1 MVKSFEST
9 DTRSVKG
16 GECEQIAELYLRA
29 MVDSYSSPEA
39 VLDEIGTILYVNRPW
54 REFAIRHGFRAD
66 FYGVGHNYLEARSQA
81 SDALPEQS
89 KALAEGV
96 DQVLQGRETNFQQEY
111 LSRSSTPRRRIRIH
125 ASRFD
130 LPRAVR
136 VLVTHEDITESSQ
149 TRARQ
154 KEADSLQLLL
164 NVMHVLPWEADVST
178 LQITYVGDHAV
189 RMLGYPVEAWYK
201 PDFLRAHIHPSDRQ
215 HAMARFVEYS
225 TGQDNYELE
234 YRMLA
239 QDGRVVWLHNLVSVV
254 REDGQP
260 QTIRGFSIDV
270 TESNLKEAALRD
282 LSSRLIN
289 AQEEERRRV
298 ARELHD
304 DLNQRMALLSIE
316 LQQLEQSENSAD
328 LHCRVESLKTQA
340 QEISADIHQLSY
352 RLHPSQLDH
361 LGLAAAVKSLCDD
374 LSAKRKLQVELQQK
388 GLTANLTKDVTLC
401 VFRIAQEALR
411 NCVRHSG
418 ATTARVILEITDEE
432 IRLSVSDDGCGFEVD
447 SEAMKKGLGFT
458 SMRER
463 LRIVG
468 GEMQVRSQPMHGT
481 VIEVCVPQTLE
492 DGKVSTLAVT
502 SDALRGNTPFDS
514 LNDRQRAFETDWRPL
529 C

>member
-1 MVKSFEST
+1 MVQCLEHQST
-9 DTRSVKG
+9 DSYSVRG
-16 GECEQIAELYLRA
+16 SECEQIAELYLRA

-54 REFAIRHGFRAD
+54 REFAIQHGFRAD

-81 SDALPEQS
+81 SDASLEQS
-89 KALAEGV
+89 RALAEGIN
-96 DQVLQGRETNFQQEY
+96 QVLLGRETNFQQEY
-111 LSRSSTPRRRIRIH
+111 LSRSSTPRRWVRIH

-136 VLVTHEDITESSQ
+136 VLVTHQDSTEGTQ
-149 TRARQ
+149 TPARQ
-154 KEADSLQLLL
+154 KEAENLQLLL
-164 NVMHVLPWEADVST
+164 NVTHVLPWEADTST
-178 LQITYVGDHAV
+178 LLVTYVGEQAV
-189 RMLGYPVEAWYK
+189 NMLGYPVEAWYK
-201 PDFLRAHIHPSDRQ
+201 PDFLRAHLHPEDRK
-215 HAMARFVEYS
+215 HAMERFGEYS
-225 TGQDNYELE
+225 NAQDNYELE
-234 YRMLA
+234 YRMVA
-239 QDGRVVWLHNLVSVV
+239 QDGRVVWLHNLVSVI

-260 QTIRGFSIDV
+260 KTIRGFSIDV
-270 TESNLKEAALRD
+270 TESKLHEAELRE
-282 LSSRLIN
+282 LSGRLIN

-316 LQQLEQSENSAD
+316 LEQLEQIDNPSD
-328 LHCRVESLKTQA
+328 LHCRLESLKTQA
-340 QEISADIHQLSY
+340 QEISADIHRISY

-361 LGLAAAVKSLCDD
+361 LGLAAAIKSLCED
-374 LSAKRKLQVELQQK
+374 LSAKGKLKVELQQS
-388 GLTANLTKDVTLC
+388 GLAANLTKDVTLC

-432 IRLSVSDDGCGFEVD
+432 IRLSVSDDGCGFEVH

-468 GEMQVRSQPMHGT
+468 GEMQVHSQPMHGT
-481 VIEVCVPQTLE
+481 VIEVCVPQKLE
-492 DGKVSTLAVT
+492 DETVSSLPVT
-502 SDALRGNTPFDS
+502 SDTLRGKTPSDS
-514 LNDRQRAFETDWRPL
+514 HNRSKRL
-529 C
+529 